1 LIARLKIPLL
11 FCSLAVLYGCAAVP
25 DIKRPDAP
33 VATQE
38 TATPQVP
45 QGEVRKLVS
54 AHDIS
59 SEWWVLFKSPQLSE
73 HINHAFKANPN
84 TETAQDT
91 LRRAQEHPV
100 VRQGFFYPRVGAN
113 SLSLSNKQGGDKSS
127 IPGQPGNGQAYYN
140 LHIAQLTVGYVP
152 EVLST
157 NHKSG
162 LMTQVEDEMR
172 QEATYFTLASNE
184 VAAAIQQASL
194 RAQIEAQL
202 NIVGLNRQALEIVHN
217 QFKLGYVTEKD
228 VTERELDAAQA
239 QQALVPLQQQ
249 FEQTRDLLQ
258 TLAGNLPDADADTE
272 DAFRLEELHLSKE
285 LPLSLSSRLVE
296 QRPDVRAADAQLRS
310 AAARYGVEVI
320 NVFPRFTITGATGGT
335 SASPAWMLRE
345 GGSFFDLNAN
355 AAQFVFGEKVLRS
368 KSRAA
373 QQVLNMVA
381 AQYRSVVMTAIQ
393 DVADILNVIQSD
405 VHALDLAEQT
415 AQSAST
421 TGELTSKRYE
431 AGAVDF
437 PTLRVAQQS
446 EHLAAINLAQAQAN
460 RLGDTVALFQ
470 ALGGRWWKQEETET
484 TKAKQP

>member
-1 LIARLKIPLL
+1 MIARIKIPLL
-11 FCSLAVLYGCAAVP
+11 FCSLAVLCGCTAVP
-25 DIKRPDAP
+25 DIKRPVAP

-38 TATPQVP
+38 TATPQVT
-45 QGEVRKLVS
+45 QGEARKLPF

-59 SEWWVLFKSPQLSE
+59 SEWWVLFKSPQISE
-73 HINHAFKANPN
+73 HINHVFMANPN
-84 TETAQDT
+84 AETAQDT

-100 VRQGFFYPRVGAN
+100 VRQGFFYPRVGAS
-113 SLSLSNKQGGDKSS
+113 SLPLGNKQGGDKGST
-127 IPGQPGNGQAYYN
+127 PGQPGNGLAYYN
-140 LHIAQLTVGYVP
+140 LHIVQLTVGYVP
-152 EVLST
+152 EVLGT
-157 NHKSG
+157 NRKPG
-162 LMTQVEDEMR
+162 VMTQVEDEMR

-228 VTERELDAAQA
+228 VTQRELDAAQA

-249 FEQTRDLLQ
+249 FEQTRDLLR
-258 TLAGNLPDADADTE
+258 TLAGNLPDPDADTE
-272 DAFRLEELHLSKE
+272 DAFRLEDLHLSRD

-335 SASPAWMLRE
+335 SSSPTWMLRD

-355 AAQFVFGEKVLRS
+355 AAQFVFGEKALRS
-368 KSRAA
+368 KSRAT
-373 QQVLNMVA
+373 QQALNMVA

-405 VHALDLAEQT
+405 VRALDLAEQA

-421 TGELTSKRYE
+421 TGELTRKRYE

-446 EHLAAINLAQAQAN
+446 EHLATINLAQAQAN